1 MKYAMRLLEDLR
13 QLHGILCQLLFCIPA
28 GTDFS
33 DLLESQQRLAHRID
47 IQKKFLDLIKQ
58 QHSMQ
63 IPLHQGLD
71 DEISALGQTISQAID
86 EIQIALFQKREELR
100 QVLRTTQYYFRG
112 HKKALC
118 QNHSAPRMLDI
129 SL

>member
-1 MKYAMRLLEDLR
+1 MRLLEDLQ
-13 QLHGILCQLLFCIPA
+13 QLHGILRQLLFSIPA

-33 DLLESQQRLAHRID
+33 HLLESQQRLAHRID
-47 IQKKFLDLIKQ
+47 IQKNFLDLIKQ
-58 QHSMQ
+58 QHSVQ
-63 IPLHQGLD
+63 IPLHQGLE
-71 DEISALGQTISQAID
+71 DEISALVQDISQAID
-86 EIQIALFQKREELR
+86 EIQSVLSQKREELS
-100 QVLRTTQYYFRG
+100 QLLRTTQHYFRG